1 MRRWCVL
8 GLALLLWLPAA
19 SAAELAGVEF
29 ADQVTV
35 GDQTLVLNGTGL
47 RKKLVIKVYAAGLY
61 LPSRSSDPAEILGS
75 DGAKRM
81 VMHFLTNKATKGRM
95 DEAWLEG
102 FEANSPAVYPAIA
115 DRVSEFIGLFGDM
128 KDGDEVVLTVR
139 PGTGTTIELNG
150 STIGEIAGDD
160 FGTALLKVW
169 LGDHPP
175 SDDLKEG
182 LLGG

>member
-1 MRRWCVL
+1 MRRWGVL
-8 GLALLLWLPAA
+8 GLALLIGLAAA
-19 SAAELAGVEF
+19 SAAELAGVQF

-61 LPSRSSDPAEILGS
+61 VPSRSSNPAEILEA
-75 DGAKRM
+75 DGAKRI
-81 VMHFLTNKATKGRM
+81 VMHFLTNKATKDRM
-95 DEAWLEG
+95 DEAWVEG
-102 FEANSPAVYPAIA
+102 FEANSPAIYPAIA

-128 KDGDEVVLTVR
+128 KDGDEVVLTYQ
-139 PGTGTTIELNG
+139 PGSGTTVELNG
-150 STIGEIAGDD
+150 RQLGEIAGDD
-160 FGTALLKVW
+160 FGRALLEVW

-175 SDDLKEG
+175 SDDLKAG